1 MIKLVMTYL
10 NDQNKTEVLIS
21 VVWKNFRRFVFVL
34 RKKKTSPAN
43 KTAYLKQFNYCVF
56 ILQKVNVITMKILT
70 IKILWIISNFGK
82 LLLSICFLIKSSEK
96 TMLVEVAKMFCKMLQ
111 NAEILD
117 TFFQTQLKTCRL
129 QGLRS

>member
-1 MIKLVMTYL
+1 MIKLVITYL

-21 VVWKNFRRFVFVL
+21 VVWKNSRRFVFVL
-34 RKKKTSPAN
+34 RKKSPAN

-82 LLLSICFLIKSSEK
+82 LLLSVCFLIKSSEK
-96 TMLVEVAKMFCKMLQ
+96 IMLVEVAKMFCKMLQ

-117 TFFQTQLKTCRL
+117 TFFQTQLKICRF

>member
-1 MIKLVMTYL
+1 MIKLVITYL
-10 NDQNKTEVLIS
+10 NDENKTEVLIS
-21 VVWKNFRRFVFVL
+21 VVWKNSRRFVFVL
-34 RKKKTSPAN
+34 RKKSPAN

-82 LLLSICFLIKSSEK
+82 LLLSVCFLIKSSEK
-96 TMLVEVAKMFCKMLQ
+96 IMLVEVAKMFCKMLQ

-117 TFFQTQLKTCRL
+117 TFFQTQLKTCRF
-129 QGLRS
+129 QG

>member
-1 MIKLVMTYL
+1 MIKLVITYL

-21 VVWKNFRRFVFVL
+21 VVWKNSRRFVFVL
-34 RKKKTSPAN
+34 RKKSPAN

-82 LLLSICFLIKSSEK
+82 LLLSVCFLIKSSEK
-96 TMLVEVAKMFCKMLQ
+96 IMLVEVAKMFCKMLQ

-117 TFFQTQLKTCRL
+117 TFFQTQLKTCRF

>member
-1 MIKLVMTYL
+1 MIKLVITYL

-21 VVWKNFRRFVFVL
+21 VVWKNSRRFVFVL
-34 RKKKTSPAN
+34 RKKSPAN

-96 TMLVEVAKMFCKMLQ
+96 IMLVEVAKMFCKMLQ

>member
-1 MIKLVMTYL
+1 MIKLVITYL

-21 VVWKNFRRFVFVL
+21 VVWKNSRRFVFVL
-34 RKKKTSPAN
+34 RKKSPAN

-82 LLLSICFLIKSSEK
+82 LLLSVCFLIKSSEK
-96 TMLVEVAKMFCKMLQ
+96 IMLLEVAKMFCKMLQ

-117 TFFQTQLKTCRL
+117 TFFHTQLKTCRF
-129 QGLRS
+129 QG

>member
-1 MIKLVMTYL
+1 MIKLVITYL

-21 VVWKNFRRFVFVL
+21 VVWKNSRRFVFVL
-34 RKKKTSPAN
+34 RKKSPAN

-56 ILQKVNVITMKILT
+56 ILQKVNLITMKILT

-82 LLLSICFLIKSSEK
+82 LLLSVCFLIKSSEK
-96 TMLVEVAKMFCKMLQ
+96 IMLVEVAKMFCKMLQ

-117 TFFQTQLKTCRL
+117 TFFQTQLKTCRF

>member
-1 MIKLVMTYL
+1 MIKLVITYL
-10 NDQNKTEVLIS
+10 NDENKTEVLIS
-21 VVWKNFRRFVFVL
+21 VVWKNSRRFVFVL
-34 RKKKTSPAN
+34 RKKSPAN

-82 LLLSICFLIKSSEK
+82 LLLSVCFLIKSSEK
-96 TMLVEVAKMFCKMLQ
+96 IMLVEVAKMFCKMLQ

-117 TFFQTQLKTCRL
+117 TFFQTQIKTCRF
-129 QGLRS
+129 QG

>member
-1 MIKLVMTYL
+1 MIKLVITYL

-21 VVWKNFRRFVFVL
+21 VVWKNSRRFVFVL
-34 RKKKTSPAN
+34 RKKSPAN

-82 LLLSICFLIKSSEK
+82 LLLSVCFLIKSSGK
-96 TMLVEVAKMFCKMLQ
+96 IMLVEVAKMFCKMLQ

-117 TFFQTQLKTCRL
+117 TFFQTQLKTCRF
-129 QGLRS
+129 QG

>member
-1 MIKLVMTYL
+1 MIKLVITYL

-21 VVWKNFRRFVFVL
+21 VVWKNSRRFVFVL
-34 RKKKTSPAN
+34 RKKSPAN

-82 LLLSICFLIKSSEK
+82 LLLRVCFLIKSSEK
-96 TMLVEVAKMFCKMLQ
+96 IMLVEVVKMFCKMLQ

-117 TFFQTQLKTCRL
+117 TFFQTQLKTCRF
-129 QGLRS
+129 QG

>member
-1 MIKLVMTYL
+1 MIKLVITYL

-21 VVWKNFRRFVFVL
+21 VVWKNSRRFVFVL
-34 RKKKTSPAN
+34 RKKSPAN
-43 KTAYLKQFNYCVF
+43 KTACLKQFNYCVF

-82 LLLSICFLIKSSEK
+82 LLLSVCFLIKSSEK
-96 TMLVEVAKMFCKMLQ
+96 IMLVEVAKMFCKMLQ

-117 TFFQTQLKTCRL
+117 TFFQTQLKTCRF

>member
-1 MIKLVMTYL
+1 MIKLVITYL

-21 VVWKNFRRFVFVL
+21 VVWKNSRRFVFVL
-34 RKKKTSPAN
+34 RKKSPAN

-82 LLLSICFLIKSSEK
+82 LLLSVCFLIKSSEK
-96 TMLVEVAKMFCKMLQ
+96 IMRVEVAKMFCKMLQ

-117 TFFQTQLKTCRL
+117 TFFQTQLKTCRF
-129 QGLRS
+129 QG

>member
-1 MIKLVMTYL
+1 MIKLVITYL
-10 NDQNKTEVLIS
+10 NDENKTEVLIS
-21 VVWKNFRRFVFVL
+21 VVWKNSRRFVFVL
-34 RKKKTSPAN
+34 RKKSPAN

-82 LLLSICFLIKSSEK
+82 LLLSVCFLIKSSEK
-96 TMLVEVAKMFCKMLQ
+96 IMLVEVAKMFCKMLQ

-117 TFFQTQLKTCRL
+117 TFFQTQLKTCRF

>member
-1 MIKLVMTYL
+1 MIKLVITYL

-21 VVWKNFRRFVFVL
+21 VVWKNSRRFVFVL
-34 RKKKTSPAN
+34 RKKSPAN
-43 KTAYLKQFNYCVF
+43 KTACLKQFNYCVF

-82 LLLSICFLIKSSEK
+82 LLLSVCFLIKSSEK
-96 TMLVEVAKMFCKMLQ
+96 IMLVEVAKMFCKMLQ

-117 TFFQTQLKTCRL
+117 TFFQTQLKTCRF
-129 QGLRS
+129 QG

>member
-1 MIKLVMTYL
+1 MIKLVITYL

-21 VVWKNFRRFVFVL
+21 VVWKNSRRFVFVL
-34 RKKKTSPAN
+34 RKKSPAN

-82 LLLSICFLIKSSEK
+82 LLLSVCFLIKSSEK
-96 TMLVEVAKMFCKMLQ
+96 IMLLEVAKMFCKMLQ

-117 TFFQTQLKTCRL
+117 TFFQTQLKTCRF
-129 QGLRS
+129 QG

>member
-1 MIKLVMTYL
+1 MIKLVITYL

-21 VVWKNFRRFVFVL
+21 VVWKNSRRFVFVL
-34 RKKKTSPAN
+34 RKKSPAN
-43 KTAYLKQFNYCVF
+43 KTAYLKQSNYCVF

-82 LLLSICFLIKSSEK
+82 LLLSVCFLIKSSEK
-96 TMLVEVAKMFCKMLQ
+96 IMLVEVAKMFCKMLQ

-117 TFFQTQLKTCRL
+117 TFFQTQLKTCRF

>member
-1 MIKLVMTYL
+1 MIKLVITYL
-10 NDQNKTEVLIS
+10 NDENKTEVLIS
-21 VVWKNFRRFVFVL
+21 VVWKNSRRFVFVL
-34 RKKKTSPAN
+34 RKKSPAN

-82 LLLSICFLIKSSEK
+82 LLLSVCFLIKSSEK
-96 TMLVEVAKMFCKMLQ
+96 IMLLEVAKMFCKMLQ

-117 TFFQTQLKTCRL
+117 TFFQTQLKTCRF
-129 QGLRS
+129 QG

>member
-1 MIKLVMTYL
+1 MIKLVITYL

-21 VVWKNFRRFVFVL
+21 VVWKNSRRFVFVL
-34 RKKKTSPAN
+34 RKKSPAN

-96 TMLVEVAKMFCKMLQ
+96 IMLVEVAKMFCKMLQ

-117 TFFQTQLKTCRL
+117 TFFQTQLKTCRF

>member
-1 MIKLVMTYL
+1 MIKLVITYL

-21 VVWKNFRRFVFVL
+21 VVWKNSRRFVFVL
-34 RKKKTSPAN
+34 RKKSPAN

-82 LLLSICFLIKSSEK
+82 LLLSVCFLIKSSEK
-96 TMLVEVAKMFCKMLQ
+96 IMLVEVAKMFCKMLQ

-117 TFFQTQLKTCRL
+117 IFFQTQLKTCRF
-129 QGLRS
+129 QG

>member
-1 MIKLVMTYL
+1 MIKLVITYL

-21 VVWKNFRRFVFVL
+21 VVWKNSRRFVFVL
-34 RKKKTSPAN
+34 RKKSPAN

-56 ILQKVNVITMKILT
+56 ILRKVNVITMKILT

-82 LLLSICFLIKSSEK
+82 LLLSVCFLIKSSEK
-96 TMLVEVAKMFCKMLQ
+96 IMLVEVAKMFCKMLQ

-117 TFFQTQLKTCRL
+117 TFFQTQLKTCRF
-129 QGLRS
+129 QG

>member
-1 MIKLVMTYL
+1 MIKLVITYL

-21 VVWKNFRRFVFVL
+21 VVWKNSRRFVFVL
-34 RKKKTSPAN
+34 RKKSPAN

-82 LLLSICFLIKSSEK
+82 LLLSVCFLIKSSEK
-96 TMLVEVAKMFCKMLQ
+96 IMLVEVAKMFCKMLQ

-117 TFFQTQLKTCRL
+117 TFFQTQLKTCRF
-129 QGLRS
+129 QG

>member
-1 MIKLVMTYL
+1 MIKLVITYL

-21 VVWKNFRRFVFVL
+21 VVWKNSRRFVFVL
-34 RKKKTSPAN
+34 RKKSPAN

-82 LLLSICFLIKSSEK
+82 LLLSVCFLIKSSEK
-96 TMLVEVAKMFCKMLQ
+96 IMLVEVVKMFCKMLQ

-117 TFFQTQLKTCRL
+117 TFFQTQLKTCRF
-129 QGLRS
+129 QG

>member
-1 MIKLVMTYL
+1 MIKLVITYL

-21 VVWKNFRRFVFVL
+21 VVWKNSRRFVFVL
-34 RKKKTSPAN
+34 RKKSPAN

-96 TMLVEVAKMFCKMLQ
+96 IMLVEVAKMFCKMLQ

-117 TFFQTQLKTCRL
+117 TFFQTQLKTCRF
-129 QGLRS
+129 QG